1 MGDERVGDVSNVAF
15 SNGWARL
22 PDDTVLI
29 YYASC
34 DTRLHVARST
44 VETLVDYCVNTPED
58 PLRTHKCVAQRNELY
73 ERNRSFAESAGDDLL
88 VRAMG

>member
-1 MGDERVGDVSNVAF
+1 VSNVAF

-34 DTRLHVARST
+34 DTRLHVARSS
-44 VETLVDYCVNTPED
+44 VETLIDYCLNTPTD
-58 PLRTHKCVAQRNELY
+58 PLRTHKCVAQRRALFEN
-73 ERNRSFAESAGDDLL
+73 NRTFAESSGDDLL
-88 VRAMG
+88 ERALGVEELP